1 MDNITNSNNTEIQKL
16 IDKIKK
22 DGEQAQKEVSNLQK
36 EVQEIV
42 AERRQKREEWEEYDR
57 LAEGTILDLTNEVHG
72 ILQRQL
78 QAEELI
84 KQLESLTI

>member
-57 LAEGTILDLTNEVHG
+57 LAEGNLSELVSEITN
-72 ILQRQL
+72 IQSRQMMA
-78 QAEELI
+78 QELI
-84 KQLESLTI
+84 NFINNK